1 MKKMPFSMHVDVD
14 KLLPATDAEKEYLV
28 QMRPSTTFFRDGVKR
43 LLRNKVAT
51 VSFFVVVII
60 ALVSIFLPM
69 FWPYSYDAMLGNVP
83 GAPMDSSYTILR
95 RLSTE
100 RPSRRESKQERVFF
114 LMFSGPTLREETIL

>member
-69 FWPYSYDAMLGNVP
+69 FWAVLIRCYA
-83 GAPMDSSYTILR
+83 R
-95 RLSTE
+95 KC
-100 RPSRRESKQERVFF
+100 SRSANGFIV
-114 LMFSGPTLREETIL
+114 

>member
-83 GAPMDSSYTILR
+83 GAPMDSSYNNLAPFEYGT
-95 RLSTE
+95 TE
-100 RPSRRESKQERVFF
+100 QAR
-114 LMFSGPTLREETIL
+114 I